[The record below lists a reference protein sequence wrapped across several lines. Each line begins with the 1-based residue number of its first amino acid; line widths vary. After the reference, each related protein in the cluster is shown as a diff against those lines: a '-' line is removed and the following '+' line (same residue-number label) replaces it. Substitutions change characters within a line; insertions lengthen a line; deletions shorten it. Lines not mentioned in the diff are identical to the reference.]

1 MSTDLIPLFAPE
13 GVVVIGASRQSGKL
27 GAAMARSLAPFSG
40 ARALVNSRRPEPG
53 EGVYASVAEAAAH
66 TAGRLDLAVLCVP
79 AAGCA
84 DALAEAAAA
93 GCRAALVCAGG
104 FGEAGPEGEAHAD
117 ALRLVAQETG
127 IRILGPNTSGFF
139 APHLG
144 LTASFVPAAGQ
155 LPAGDIAVVAASG
168 GVNHALSFDLVAA
181 GNGISLG
188 VGIGAGLG
196 VTAADVLAHLAGD
209 GRTTAVALH
218 VETVPDGPRLV
229 EAVRLAAAA
238 KPVVALI
245 VGRSDVG
252 DFARSHT
259 GALATSW
266 RTTRAALRQAGA
278 VVVDDEREMVD
289 ALTALSRI
297 QLRPHPDPG
306 LAIVTAQAGPGLLLA
321 DRVGADGIRMP
332 ELAETTRRAL
342 GVLLP
347 PLTYQRNP
355 VDTGRP
361 AETFARVLDT
371 TAADPAVHLLAVY
384 ALTEP
389 DSVDLATAAQDAGL
403 GTDSPAV
410 VVVGGLP
417 EDVADQRARLH
428 KAGIP
433 ALTGPASAAN
443 AVRAL
448 VAHARQRAVRIDG
461 STGPLDGGLPVHKA
475 GVPAPTGPASA
486 ANVVPAPTGPA
497 SAASALPAPVTHARQ
512 WAVPTE
518 GPSQAAAAPVPS
530 GPLDGGLPVHK
541 AGVPAPTGPA
551 SAASALPAPVTHA
564 RQWAMPTE
572 GPPQA
577 AAAPVPS
584 GPLDEDAA
592 KVFLSSL
599 GIRTPDRVACDS
611 RADAHRALGVLGGPV
626 AVKVLDAAILHKT
639 EIGGVH
645 LGVRTPG
652 ELDAALDAIGADR
665 RYLVEAM
672 APAGVDLVLGAR
684 RDPVF
689 GPVVLAGLGGTAAEA
704 LADVA
709 IRLAPLSVAEAA
721 GMPDDLA
728 ACALLDGWRGGPV
741 LDRAEF
747 GRVVSALAAAL
758 AASPDTAEI
767 EINPLR
773 LTGDGLIAL
782 DAVIV
787 PITEETDHA

>member
-1 MSTDLIPLFAPE
+1 MTTDLTPLLAPE
-13 GVVVIGASRQSGKL
+13 GVVVIGASRQAGKL
-27 GAAMARSLAPFSG
+27 GAAMARSLACFPG
-40 ARALVNSRRPEPG
+40 ARALVNARRPDPA

-66 TAGRLDLAVLCVP
+66 TDGRLDLAVLCVP
-79 AAGCA
+79 ASGCA
-84 DALAEAAAA
+84 QALAEAAAA

-104 FGEAGPEGEAHAD
+104 FGEAGPEGEEYAD
-117 ALRLVAQETG
+117 ELRRVARETG
-127 IRILGPNTSGFF
+127 VRLLGPNTSGFF

-168 GVNHALSFDLVAA
+168 GVNHALAFDLVTA

-188 VGIGAGLG
+188 VGIGAGLD
-196 VTAADVLAHLAGD
+196 VTAADVLDHLVRD
-209 GRTTAVALH
+209 DRTTAVALH
-218 VETVPDGPRLV
+218 LETVPDGPRLV
-229 EAVRLAAAA
+229 AAVRGLAVV
-238 KPVVALI
+238 KPVVALV
-245 VGRSDVG
+245 VGRSDIG

-278 VVVDDEREMVD
+278 VVVDDERELVD

-297 QLRPHPDPG
+297 RLRPLSDPG
-306 LAIVTAQAGPGLLLA
+306 LGIVTAQAGPGLLLA
-321 DRVGADGIRMP
+321 DRAGTDGIRVP
-332 ELAETTRRAL
+332 ELTTTTRHTL
-342 GVLLP
+342 SELLP

-371 TAADPAVHLLAVY
+371 TAADPAVDLLAVY

-389 DSVDLATAAQDAGL
+389 DSVDLASAAQAAGL
-403 GTDSPAV
+403 GADSPAV

-417 EDVADQRARLH
+417 EDAAEQRTRLH
-428 KAGIP
+428 KAGVP

-448 VAHARQRAVRIDG
+448 VTDARQRSLRVEADRVSPAPAPAPAFGAADTATTSAATAPSPVALARERGQEGDAVAFSSASALASTDAGPAPSADARQRASSDAERPRSEAI
-461 STGPLDGGLPVHKA
+461 A
-475 GVPAPTGPASA
+475 
-486 ANVVPAPTGPA
+486 VVP
-497 SAASALPAPVTHARQ
+497 L
-512 WAVPTE
+512 
-518 GPSQAAAAPVPS
+518 
-530 GPLDGGLPVHK
+530 
-541 AGVPAPTGPA
+541 
-551 SAASALPAPVTHA
+551 
-564 RQWAMPTE
+564 
-572 GPPQA
+572 
-577 AAAPVPS
+577 

-592 KVFLSSL
+592 KTFLAGL
-599 GIRTPDRVACDS
+599 GIRTPDRVACDN
-611 RADAHRALGVLGGPV
+611 RAEAHQALRRLGGPV

-645 LGVRTPG
+645 LGVRTAE
-652 ELDAALDAIGADR
+652 ELDAALDAIGPDR

-672 APAGVDLVLGAR
+672 APAGVDLVLGVR

-709 IRLAPLSVAEAA
+709 IRLAPLSVTEAA
-721 GMPDDLA
+721 TMPDELA
-728 ACALLDGWRGGPV
+728 ARVLLDGWRGGPV

-747 GRVVSALAAAL
+747 GRVVAALAAAL
-758 AASPDTAEI
+758 AASSETAEI

-773 LTGDGLIAL
+773 LTADGLIAL

-787 PITEETDHA
+787 PTEESDHAQA

>member
-1 MSTDLIPLFAPE
+1 VQSAAAGSSGSDAPGTAPAPSASDLTPLLAPK

-27 GAAMARSLAPFSG
+27 GAAMARSLASFPG
-40 ARALVNSRRPEPG
+40 TRALVNARRPEPA

-66 TAGRLDLAVLCVP
+66 ADGPLDLAVLCVP

-104 FGEAGPEGEAHAD
+104 FGEAGPEGAAYAEEL
-117 ALRLVAQETG
+117 LRVARETG
-127 IRILGPNTSGFF
+127 VRLLGPNTSGFF

-144 LTASFVPAAGQ
+144 LTASFVPAAGR

-168 GVNHALSFDLVAA
+168 GVNHALSFDLAAA

-188 VGIGAGLG
+188 VGIGAGLD
-196 VTAADVLAHLAGD
+196 VTAADVLEHLATD

-218 VETVPDGPRLV
+218 LETVPDGPRLV
-229 EAVRLAAAA
+229 AAVRRLAAA
-238 KPVVALI
+238 KPVVALV
-245 VGRSDVG
+245 VGRTDIG

-278 VVVDDEREMVD
+278 VVVDDERELVD
-289 ALTALSRI
+289 ALTVLSRI
-297 QLRPHPDPG
+297 RLRPHPDPG
-306 LAIVTAQAGPGLLLA
+306 LGIVTAQAGPGLLLA
-321 DRVGADGIRMP
+321 DRAGTDGIRTP
-332 ELAETTRRAL
+332 ELTEATQRTL
-342 GVLLP
+342 GELLP

-361 AETFARVLDT
+361 SETFARVLAA
-371 TAADPAVHLLAVY
+371 TAADPAIDLLSVY
-384 ALTEP
+384 ALAEP
-389 DSVDLATAAQDAGL
+389 DSVDLVTAAQDAGL
-403 GTDSPAV
+403 GPDSPAV

-417 EDVADQRARLH
+417 EDVTEQRARLH
-428 KAGIP
+428 KAGVP
-433 ALTGPASAAN
+433 ALSGPASAAN

-448 VAHARQRAVRIDG
+448 VTDARQRAVGER
-461 STGPLDGGLPVHKA
+461 
-475 GVPAPTGPASA
+475 
-486 ANVVPAPTGPA
+486 
-497 SAASALPAPVTHARQ
+497 
-512 WAVPTE
+512 
-518 GPSQAAAAPVPS
+518 AAAGSSPETALSVP
-530 GPLDGGLPVHK
+530 P
-541 AGVPAPTGPA
+541 
-551 SAASALPAPVTHA
+551 
-564 RQWAMPTE
+564 
-572 GPPQA
+572 
-577 AAAPVPS
+577 

-592 KVFLSSL
+592 KSFLTGL
-599 GIRTPDRVACDS
+599 GIRTPVRVACDG
-611 RADAHRALGVLGGPV
+611 RGDAHYALRLLGGPV
-626 AVKVLDAAILHKT
+626 AVKVLDATILHKT

-645 LGVRTPG
+645 LGVRTP
-652 ELDAALDAIGADR
+652 EQLDAALDAIGPGR
-665 RYLVEAM
+665 RCLVEAM
-672 APAGVDLVLGAR
+672 APDGVDLVLGVR

-709 IRLAPLSVAEAA
+709 IRLAPVSTAEAA
-721 GMPDDLA
+721 AMPDELA
-728 ACALLDGWRGGPV
+728 ARALLDGWRGGPA

-747 GRVVSALAAAL
+747 GRVVAALAAAL

-773 LTGDGLIAL
+773 LTADGLIAL

-787 PITEETDHA
+787 PTAPPAQDR

>member
-1 MSTDLIPLFAPE
+1 MNLTPMFAPE

-27 GAAMARSLAPFSG
+27 GAAMARSLAAFPG
-40 ARALVNSRRPEPG
+40 ARALVNSRRPDPEA
-53 EGVYASVAEAAAH
+53 GVYASVREAVAH
-66 TAGRLDLAVLCVP
+66 TGGRLDLAVLCVP
-79 AAGCA
+79 AAGSA

-104 FGEAGPEGEAHAD
+104 FGEAGPEGEEHAD
-117 ALRLVAQETG
+117 ALRRVAQQTG

-155 LPAGDIAVVAASG
+155 VPAGDIAVVAASG
-168 GVNHALSFDLVAA
+168 GVNHALSFDLVAV

-188 VGIGAGLG
+188 VGIGAGLD
-196 VTAADVLAHLAGD
+196 VTAADVLEHLVGD

-218 VETVPDGPRLV
+218 LETVPDGPRLV
-229 EAVRLAAAA
+229 NAVRLLAAV
-238 KPVVALI
+238 KPVVALV

-306 LAIVTAQAGPGLLLA
+306 LGIVTAQAGPGLLLA
-321 DRVGADGIRMP
+321 DRAGADGIRMP
-332 ELAETTRRAL
+332 ELSETTQGTL
-342 GVLLP
+342 SELLP

-361 AETFARVLDT
+361 AETFARVLAA
-371 TAADPAVHLLAVY
+371 TAADEAVDLLAVY

-389 DSVDLATAAQDAGL
+389 DSVDLASAAQAAGL
-403 GTDSPAV
+403 GADSPAV

-417 EDVADQRARLH
+417 EDVAEQRARLH

-433 ALTGPASAAN
+433 ALTGPASAAG

-448 VAHARQRAVRIDG
+448 VTHARQRAVRDDA
-461 STGPLDGGLPVHKA
+461 PLRA
-475 GVPAPTGPASA
+475 T
-486 ANVVPAPTGPA
+486 
-497 SAASALPAPVTHARQ
+497 
-512 WAVPTE
+512 AV
-518 GPSQAAAAPVPS
+518 S
-530 GPLDGGLPVHK
+530 
-541 AGVPAPTGPA
+541 
-551 SAASALPAPVTHA
+551 
-564 RQWAMPTE
+564 
-572 GPPQA
+572 
-577 AAAPVPS
+577 VPS

-592 KVFLSSL
+592 KTFLARL

-611 RADAHRALGVLGGPV
+611 RADAHYALGRLGGPV

-645 LGVRTPG
+645 LGVRTPD
-652 ELDAALDAIGADR
+652 ELDAALDAIGPDR

-672 APAGVDLVLGAR
+672 APAGVDLVLGVR

-689 GPVVLAGLGGTAAEA
+689 GPVVLVGLGGTAAEA

-721 GMPDDLA
+721 SMPDDLGA
-728 ACALLDGWRGGPV
+728 RALLDGWRGGPG

-747 GRVVSALAAAL
+747 GRVAAALAAAL

-773 LTGDGLIAL
+773 LTADGLIAL

-787 PITEETDHA
+787 PAAPPAQDR

>member
-1 MSTDLIPLFAPE
+1 MSTDLTPLFAPA

-27 GAAMARSLAPFSG
+27 GAAMARSLAAFPG
-40 ARALVNSRRPEPG
+40 ARALVNAHRPDPAA
-53 EGVYASVAEAAAH
+53 GVYASVAQAAAH
-66 TAGRLDLAVLCVP
+66 TDGRLDLAVLCVP
-79 AAGCA
+79 AAGSA

-117 ALRLVAQETG
+117 ALRRVARETG
-127 IRILGPNTSGFF
+127 IRLLGPNTSGFF

-168 GVNHALSFDLVAA
+168 GVNHALSFDLAAA
-181 GNGISLG
+181 GNGISIG
-188 VGIGAGLG
+188 AGIGAGLD
-196 VTAADVLAHLAGD
+196 VTAADVLEHLAED
-209 GRTTAVALH
+209 GRTSAVALH
-218 VETVPDGPRLV
+218 LETVPDGPRLV
-229 EAVRLAAAA
+229 AAVRRVAAV
-238 KPVVALI
+238 KPVVALV
-245 VGRSDVG
+245 VGRTDVG

-297 QLRPHPDPG
+297 QLRPHKEPG

-321 DRVGADGIRMP
+321 DRAGTDGIRMP
-332 ELAETTRRAL
+332 QLAEATQQTLA
-342 GVLLP
+342 GLLP

-361 AETFARVLDT
+361 AETFARVLEA
-371 TAADPAVHLLAVY
+371 TAADPDVDLLAVY

-389 DSVDLATAAQDAGL
+389 DSVDLASAAQAAGL
-403 GTDSPAV
+403 GADAPAV

-417 EDVADQRARLH
+417 EDVAEQRARLH

-448 VAHARQRAVRIDG
+448 VTHARQRACGTDV
-461 STGPLDGGLPVHKA
+461 S
-475 GVPAPTGPASA
+475 APT
-486 ANVVPAPTGPA
+486 
-497 SAASALPAPVTHARQ
+497 
-512 WAVPTE
+512 
-518 GPSQAAAAPVPS
+518 AAAPVP
-530 GPLDGGLPVHK
+530 P
-541 AGVPAPTGPA
+541 
-551 SAASALPAPVTHA
+551 
-564 RQWAMPTE
+564 
-572 GPPQA
+572 
-577 AAAPVPS
+577 
-584 GPLDEDAA
+584 GPLDENAA
-592 KVFLSSL
+592 KSFLAEL
-599 GIRTPDRVACDS
+599 GIRTPVRVACENG
-611 RADAHRALGVLGGPV
+611 ADAHYALRLLEGPV

-645 LGVRTPG
+645 LGVRTPE
-652 ELDAALDAIGADR
+652 ELDAALDAIGPVR

-672 APAGVDLVLGAR
+672 APPGVDLVLGVR

-709 IRLAPLSVAEAA
+709 IRLAPLTAAEAA
-721 GMPDDLA
+721 SMPDDLA
-728 ACALLDGWRGGPV
+728 ARALLDGWRGGPV
-741 LDRAEF
+741 LDRDEF
-747 GRVVSALAAAL
+747 GQVVSALAAAL

-773 LTGDGLIAL
+773 LTAVGLIAL

-787 PITEETDHA
+787 PTAAPAQDR

>member
-1 MSTDLIPLFAPE
+1 MSAHLTPLFAPE
-13 GVVVIGASRQSGKL
+13 GVAVIGASRQPGKL
-27 GAAMARSLAPFSG
+27 GAAMARSLAPFPG
-40 ARALVNSRRPEPG
+40 TRALVNARRPDPD
-53 EGVYASVAEAAAH
+53 EGVYASVAEAADQAG
-66 TAGRLDLAVLCVP
+66 GRLDLAVLCVP

-104 FGEAGPEGEAHAD
+104 FGEAGPEGEQYAK
-117 ALRLVAQETG
+117 ALRRVAEETG
-127 IRILGPNTSGFF
+127 IRLLGPNTSGFF

-168 GVNHALSFDLVAA
+168 GVNHALSFDLVTA

-188 VGIGAGLG
+188 VGIGAGLD
-196 VTAADVLAHLAGD
+196 VTAADVLEHLVGD
-209 GRTTAVALH
+209 RRTTAVALH

-229 EAVRLAAAA
+229 AAVRQVAAV
-238 KPVVALI
+238 KPVVALV

-278 VVVDDEREMVD
+278 VVVDDERELVD

-297 QLRPHPDPG
+297 QLPPHRDPG
-306 LAIVTAQAGPGLLLA
+306 LGIVTAQAGPGLLLA
-321 DRVGADGIRMP
+321 DRAGTDGIRTP
-332 ELAETTRRAL
+332 ELAEATRRTLAD
-342 GVLLP
+342 LLP

-361 AETFARVLDT
+361 GETFARVLDA
-371 TAADPAVHLLAVY
+371 TASDPQVDLLSVY

-389 DSVDLATAAQDAGL
+389 DSVDLASAAQDAGL
-403 GTDSPAV
+403 GAASPAV

-417 EDVADQRARLH
+417 EDVAEQRARLH

-448 VAHARQRAVRIDG
+448 VTHARQRALRDE
-461 STGPLDGGLPVHKA
+461 GPLTETTA
-475 GVPAPTGPASA
+475 TVPP
-486 ANVVPAPTGPA
+486 
-497 SAASALPAPVTHARQ
+497 
-512 WAVPTE
+512 
-518 GPSQAAAAPVPS
+518 
-530 GPLDGGLPVHK
+530 
-541 AGVPAPTGPA
+541 
-551 SAASALPAPVTHA
+551 
-564 RQWAMPTE
+564 
-572 GPPQA
+572 
-577 AAAPVPS
+577 
-584 GPLDEDAA
+584 GPLDEHAA
-592 KVFLSSL
+592 KTFLTDL
-599 GIRTPDRVACDS
+599 GVRTPDRVACDS
-611 RADAHRALGVLGGPV
+611 RADAHHALRLLGGPV

-639 EIGGVH
+639 EVGGVH
-645 LGVRTPG
+645 LGVRTPD
-652 ELDAALDAIGADR
+652 ELDAALDAIGPGR

-672 APAGVDLVLGAR
+672 APPGVDLVLGVR

-709 IRLAPLSVAEAA
+709 IRLAPLSAAEAA
-721 GMPDDLA
+721 SMPGDLA
-728 ACALLDGWRGGPV
+728 ARALLDGWRGGPV
-741 LDRAEF
+741 LDRAQF

-773 LTGDGLIAL
+773 LTADGLIAL

-787 PITEETDHA
+787 PTADRT

>member
-1 MSTDLIPLFAPE
+1 MTTNLTPMFAPE
-13 GVVVIGASRQSGKL
+13 GVAVIGASRQSGKL
-27 GAAMARSLAPFSG
+27 GAAMARSLAAFPG
-40 ARALVNSRRPEPG
+40 ARALVNARRPDPG

-66 TAGRLDLAVLCVP
+66 TDARLDLAVLCVP
-79 AAGCA
+79 ASGCA

-104 FGEAGPEGEAHAD
+104 FGEAGPEGEQYAD
-117 ALRLVAQETG
+117 ALRRVAAETG
-127 IRILGPNTSGFF
+127 IRLLGPNTSGFF

-155 LPAGDIAVVAASG
+155 LPAGEIAVVAASG
-168 GVNHALSFDLVAA
+168 GVNHALAFDLADA

-188 VGIGAGLG
+188 VGIGAGLD
-196 VTAADVLAHLAGD
+196 VSAADVLEHLAED

-229 EAVRLAAAA
+229 AAVRRVAAV
-238 KPVVALI
+238 KPVVALV

-278 VVVDDEREMVD
+278 VVVDDERELVD
-289 ALTALSRI
+289 ALTALSRV
-297 QLRPHPDPG
+297 QLRPNQDPG
-306 LAIVTAQAGPGLLLA
+306 LGIVTAQAGPGLLLA
-321 DRVGADGIRMP
+321 DRAGADGVRMP
-332 ELAETTRRAL
+332 TLAESTQETL
-342 GVLLP
+342 GGLLP

-361 AETFARVLDT
+361 GETFARVLGT
-371 TAADPAVHLLAVY
+371 TADDPAVDLLAVY

-389 DSVDLATAAQDAGL
+389 DSVDLASAAQDAGL
-403 GTDSPAV
+403 GADFPAV
-410 VVVGGLP
+410 VVVGGLH
-417 EDVADQRARLH
+417 EDVAEQRARLH

-433 ALTGPASAAN
+433 ALTGPSSAAN

-448 VAHARQRAVRIDG
+448 V
-461 STGPLDGGLPVHKA
+461 
-475 GVPAPTGPASA
+475 
-486 ANVVPAPTGPA
+486 
-497 SAASALPAPVTHARQ
+497 THARQ
-512 WAVPTE
+512 GARSAPERELRAGHRVPE
-518 GPSQAAAAPVPS
+518 
-530 GPLDGGLPVHK
+530 
-541 AGVPAPTGPA
+541 
-551 SAASALPAPVTHA
+551 
-564 RQWAMPTE
+564 
-572 GPPQA
+572 
-577 AAAPVPS
+577 

-592 KVFLSSL
+592 KTFLADL
-599 GIRTPDRVACDS
+599 GIRTPDRVACRD
-611 RADAHRALGVLGGPV
+611 RAEAHYALRMLGGPV
-626 AVKVLDAAILHKT
+626 AVKVLDAEILHKT

-645 LGVRTPG
+645 LGVRTPA
-652 ELDAALDAIGADR
+652 ELDVALDAIGSDR
-665 RYLVEAM
+665 RYLVESM
-672 APAGVDLVLGAR
+672 APSGVDLVLGVR

-709 IRLAPLSVAEAA
+709 IRLAPLSEAEAA
-721 GMPDDLA
+721 AMPDELA
-728 ACALLDGWRGGPV
+728 ARALLDGWRGGPV

-747 GRVVSALAAAL
+747 GRVAATLAAAL

-773 LTGDGLIAL
+773 LTADGLIGL

-787 PITEETDHA
+787 DRPHR

>member
-1 MSTDLIPLFAPE
+1 MTIDLTPMFAPE
-13 GVVVIGASRQSGKL
+13 GVVVIGASRQGGKL
-27 GAAMARSLAPFSG
+27 GAAMARSLAAFPG
-40 ARALVNSRRPEPG
+40 ARALVNARRPDPG
-53 EGVYASVAEAAAH
+53 EGVYASVAEAVAH

-79 AAGCA
+79 AAGSA
-84 DALAEAAAA
+84 GALAEAAAA

-104 FGEAGPEGEAHAD
+104 FGEAGPEGEEHAD
-117 ALRLVAQETG
+117 AVRRVAQETG

-155 LPAGDIAVVAASG
+155 IPAGDIAVVAASG

-188 VGIGAGLG
+188 VGIGAGLD
-196 VTAADVLAHLAGD
+196 VTAADVLEHLVGDVVGD

-218 VETVPDGPRLV
+218 LETVPDGPRLV
-229 EAVRLAAAA
+229 NAVRLLSAV
-238 KPVVALI
+238 KPVVALV

-289 ALTALSRI
+289 ALTVLSRV

-306 LAIVTAQAGPGLLLA
+306 LGIVTAQAGPGLLLA
-321 DRVGADGIRMP
+321 DRAGADGIRMP
-332 ELAETTRRAL
+332 ELTKVTQGTLSE
-342 GVLLP
+342 LLP

-361 AETFARVLDT
+361 AETFARVLAA
-371 TAADPAVHLLAVY
+371 TAADEAVDLLAVY

-389 DSVDLATAAQDAGL
+389 DSVDLASAAQDAGL
-403 GTDSPAV
+403 GADSPAV

-417 EDVADQRARLH
+417 EDVAEQRARLH

-433 ALTGPASAAN
+433 ALTGPASAAG

-448 VAHARQRAVRIDG
+448 VTHARQRAVRADA
-461 STGPLDGGLPVHKA
+461 PVRA
-475 GVPAPTGPASA
+475 T
-486 ANVVPAPTGPA
+486 
-497 SAASALPAPVTHARQ
+497 AAS
-512 WAVPTE
+512 
-518 GPSQAAAAPVPS
+518 
-530 GPLDGGLPVHK
+530 
-541 AGVPAPTGPA
+541 
-551 SAASALPAPVTHA
+551 
-564 RQWAMPTE
+564 
-572 GPPQA
+572 
-577 AAAPVPS
+577 VPS

-592 KVFLSSL
+592 KTFLGGL

-611 RADAHRALGVLGGPV
+611 RADAHDALRLLGGPV

-645 LGVRTPG
+645 LGVRTPD
-652 ELDAALDAIGADR
+652 ELDAALDAIGPGR

-689 GPVVLAGLGGTAAEA
+689 GPVVLVGLGGTAAEA

-709 IRLAPLSVAEAA
+709 IRLAPLSLAEAA
-721 GMPDDLA
+721 SMPDDLA
-728 ACALLDGWRGGPV
+728 ARALLDGWRGGPV

-747 GRVVSALAAAL
+747 GRVAAALAAAL
-758 AASPDTAEI
+758 AASPDTAEM

-773 LTGDGLIAL
+773 LTADGLIAL

-787 PITEETDHA
+787 PTAPPAQHR

>member
-1 MSTDLIPLFAPE
+1 MSTNLTPMFEPE

-27 GAAMARSLAPFSG
+27 GAAMARSLASFPG
-40 ARALVNSRRPEPG
+40 ARALVNARRPEPDAG
-53 EGVYASVAEAAAH
+53 MYASVAEAAAH
-66 TAGRLDLAVLCVP
+66 TDGRLDLAVLCVP

-84 DALAEAAAA
+84 QALAEAAAA

-104 FGEAGPEGEAHAD
+104 FGEAGPEGEQYAK
-117 ALRLVAQETG
+117 ALRRVAQHTG
-127 IRILGPNTSGFF
+127 IRLLGPNTSGFF
-139 APHLG
+139 APHLS

-188 VGIGAGLG
+188 VGIGAGLD
-196 VTAADVLAHLAGD
+196 VTAADVLEHLAAS

-218 VETVPDGPRLV
+218 LETVPDGPRLV
-229 EAVRLAAAA
+229 EAVRLVAAV
-238 KPVVALI
+238 KPVVALV

-289 ALTALSRI
+289 ALTALSRVR
-297 QLRPHPDPG
+297 LPPHPDPG

-321 DRVGADGIRMP
+321 DRAGADGVRMP
-332 ELAETTRRAL
+332 ELAANTRRTL
-342 GVLLP
+342 GELLP

-361 AETFARVLDT
+361 AETFARVLDA
-371 TAADPAVHLLAVY
+371 TAADPAVDLLAVY

-389 DSVDLATAAQDAGL
+389 DSVDLASAAQDAGL
-403 GTDSPAV
+403 GARSPAV
-410 VVVGGLP
+410 VAVGGLP
-417 EDVADQRARLH
+417 EDVAEQRARLH

-448 VAHARQRAVRIDG
+448 VTHARQRAVRADAP
-461 STGPLDGGLPVHKA
+461 SQETA
-475 GVPAPTGPASA
+475 ASVPA
-486 ANVVPAPTGPA
+486 
-497 SAASALPAPVTHARQ
+497 
-512 WAVPTE
+512 
-518 GPSQAAAAPVPS
+518 
-530 GPLDGGLPVHK
+530 
-541 AGVPAPTGPA
+541 
-551 SAASALPAPVTHA
+551 
-564 RQWAMPTE
+564 
-572 GPPQA
+572 
-577 AAAPVPS
+577 

-592 KVFLSSL
+592 KTFLAGL
-599 GIRTPDRVACDS
+599 GIRTPDRVACDT
-611 RADAHRALGVLGGPV
+611 RADAHYALRLLGGPV
-626 AVKVLDAAILHKT
+626 AVKVLDATILHKT
-639 EIGGVH
+639 ELGGVH
-645 LGVRTPG
+645 LGVRTAD
-652 ELDAALDAIGADR
+652 ELDAAVDAIGPDH

-672 APAGVDLVLGAR
+672 APAGVDLVLGVR

-689 GPVVLAGLGGTAAEA
+689 GPVVLTGLGGTAAEA

-709 IRLAPLSVAEAA
+709 IRLAPLSAAEAA

-728 ACALLDGWRGGPV
+728 ARALLDGWRGGPV

-773 LTGDGLIAL
+773 LTADGLIAL

-787 PITEETDHA
+787 HTADRT

>member
-1 MSTDLIPLFAPE
+1 MSTSLTPLFAPE

-27 GAAMARSLAPFSG
+27 GAAMARSLAAFPG
-40 ARALVNSRRPEPG
+40 ARALVNARRPDPD

-66 TAGRLDLAVLCVP
+66 TDGRLDLAVLCVP
-79 AAGCA
+79 ASGCA
-84 DALAEAAAA
+84 DAVAEAAAA

-104 FGEAGPEGEAHAD
+104 FGEAGPEGEQYAD
-117 ALRLVAQETG
+117 ALRRVARETG
-127 IRILGPNTSGFF
+127 VRLLGPNTSGFF
-139 APHLG
+139 APHRG

-168 GVNHALSFDLVAA
+168 GVNHALSFDLAAA

-188 VGIGAGLG
+188 VGIGAGLD
-196 VTAADVLAHLAGD
+196 VTAADVLEHLVED

-218 VETVPDGPRLV
+218 LETVPDGPRLV
-229 EAVRLAAAA
+229 AAVRGVAAV
-238 KPVVALI
+238 KPVVALV

-278 VVVDDEREMVD
+278 VVVDDERELVD

-297 QLRPHPDPG
+297 RLRPQPDPG
-306 LAIVTAQAGPGLLLA
+306 LGIVTAQAGPGLLLA
-321 DRVGADGIRMP
+321 DRAGTDGIRMP
-332 ELAETTRRAL
+332 ELAADTRRTL
-342 GVLLP
+342 GELLP

-361 AETFARVLDT
+361 AETFGRVLAT
-371 TAADPAVHLLAVY
+371 TAADPAVDLLAVY

-389 DSVDLATAAQDAGL
+389 DSVDLASAAQDAGL
-403 GTDSPAV
+403 GADSPAV

-417 EDVADQRARLH
+417 EDVAEQRARLH
-428 KAGIP
+428 KTGVP

-448 VAHARQRAVRIDG
+448 VTDARQRALRETADG
-461 STGPLDGGLPVHKA
+461 ASREAGSVAGG
-475 GVPAPTGPASA
+475 
-486 ANVVPAPTGPA
+486 
-497 SAASALPAPVTHARQ
+497 ASALVAEGASPGSVSVAEGLSPGSAFAAEGLPDGSAFASDGVSPESVATAGGPAPV
-512 WAVPTE
+512 P
-518 GPSQAAAAPVPS
+518 AAAS
-530 GPLDGGLPVHK
+530 
-541 AGVPAPTGPA
+541 
-551 SAASALPAPVTHA
+551 
-564 RQWAMPTE
+564 
-572 GPPQA
+572 
-577 AAAPVPS
+577 VPS

-592 KVFLSSL
+592 KSFLAEL
-599 GIRTPDRVACDS
+599 GIRTPARAACGS
-611 RADAHRALGVLGGPV
+611 RADAHDALRLLGGPV

-639 EIGGVH
+639 EVGGVH
-645 LGVRTPG
+645 LGVRTAA
-652 ELDAALDAIGADR
+652 ELDTALDAIGAGR

-672 APAGVDLVLGAR
+672 APAGVDLVLGVR

-709 IRLAPLSVAEAA
+709 IRLAPLSEAEAA
-721 GMPDDLA
+721 AMPDDLA
-728 ACALLDGWRGGPV
+728 ARALLDGWRGGPV
-741 LDRAEF
+741 LDRTEF

-758 AASPDTAEI
+758 AASPETAEI

-773 LTGDGLIAL
+773 LTADGLIAL

-787 PITEETDHA
+787 RAADDTSEERDHA

>member
-1 MSTDLIPLFAPE
+1 MTTDLTPLLAPE
-13 GVVVIGASRQSGKL
+13 GVVVIGASRQAGKL
-27 GAAMARSLAPFSG
+27 GAAMARSLAPFPG
-40 ARALVNSRRPEPG
+40 ARALVNARRPDPA

-66 TAGRLDLAVLCVP
+66 TEGRLHLAVLCVP
-79 AAGCA
+79 ASGCA
-84 DALAEAAAA
+84 QALAEAAAA

-104 FGEAGPEGEAHAD
+104 FGEAGPEGEEYAEE
-117 ALRLVAQETG
+117 LRRVVRETG
-127 IRILGPNTSGFF
+127 VRLLGPNTSGFF

-144 LTASFVPAAGQ
+144 LTASFVAAAGQ

-188 VGIGAGLG
+188 VGIGAGLD
-196 VTAADVLAHLAGD
+196 VTAADVLEHLVED
-209 GRTTAVALH
+209 SRTTAVALH
-218 VETVPDGPRLV
+218 LETVPDGPRLV
-229 EAVRLAAAA
+229 AAVRRLAVA
-238 KPVVALI
+238 KPVVALV
-245 VGRSDVG
+245 VGRSDIG

-278 VVVDDEREMVD
+278 VVVDDERELVD

-297 QLRPHPDPG
+297 RLRPLSDAG
-306 LAIVTAQAGPGLLLA
+306 LGIVTAQAGPGLLLA
-321 DRVGADGIRMP
+321 DRAGTDGIRIP
-332 ELAETTRRAL
+332 ELTMTTRHAL
-342 GVLLP
+342 SELLP

-371 TAADPAVHLLAVY
+371 TAADPAVDLLAVY

-389 DSVDLATAAQDAGL
+389 DSIDLASVAQDAGL
-403 GTDSPAV
+403 GADSSAV
-410 VVVGGLP
+410 VVIGGLP
-417 EDVADQRARLH
+417 EDVAEQRTRLH
-428 KAGIP
+428 KAGVP

-448 VAHARQRAVRIDG
+448 VADARQRALRVEAGGVSPASAFDAADTATTFAATAPSPVAPARERGQEGDAVAFSSASVLAATDAGPAPSAHARQRASSDAE
-461 STGPLDGGLPVHKA
+461 GLPSEA
-475 GVPAPTGPASA
+475 IA
-486 ANVVPAPTGPA
+486 
-497 SAASALPAPVTHARQ
+497 
-512 WAVPTE
+512 AVP
-518 GPSQAAAAPVPS
+518 
-530 GPLDGGLPVHK
+530 L
-541 AGVPAPTGPA
+541 
-551 SAASALPAPVTHA
+551 
-564 RQWAMPTE
+564 
-572 GPPQA
+572 
-577 AAAPVPS
+577 

-592 KVFLSSL
+592 KTFLAGL
-599 GIRTPDRVACDS
+599 GIRTPDRVACDN
-611 RADAHRALGVLGGPV
+611 RAEAHHALRRLGGPV

-645 LGVRTPG
+645 LRVRTAE
-652 ELDAALDAIGADR
+652 ELDAALDAIGTDR

-672 APAGVDLVLGAR
+672 APAGVDLVLGVR

-709 IRLAPLSVAEAA
+709 IRLAPLSVTEAA
-721 GMPDDLA
+721 TMPDELA
-728 ACALLDGWRGGPV
+728 ARALLDGWRGGPV

-747 GRVVSALAAAL
+747 GRVVAALAAAL
-758 AASPDTAEI
+758 AVSPETAEI

-773 LTGDGLIAL
+773 LTADGLIAL

-787 PITEETDHA
+787 PTEENDHA

>member
-1 MSTDLIPLFAPE
+1 MSTDLTPLFAPE

-27 GAAMARSLAPFSG
+27 GAAMARSLAPFPG
-40 ARALVNSRRPEPG
+40 ARALVNARRPEPG

-66 TAGRLDLAVLCVP
+66 TAGRLDLAILCVP

-104 FGEAGPEGEAHAD
+104 FGEAGPAGEAHAD
-117 ALRLVAQETG
+117 ALRLVVQETG
-127 IRILGPNTSGFF
+127 IRLLGPNTSGFF

-181 GNGISLG
+181 GNGVSLG

-209 GRTTAVALH
+209 SRTTAVALH
-218 VETVPDGPRLV
+218 LETVPDGRGLV
-229 EAVRLAAAA
+229 EAVRLAAGV
-238 KPVVALI
+238 KPVVALV

-297 QLRPHPDPG
+297 RLRPHPDPG

-321 DRVGADGIRMP
+321 DRAGADGVRMP
-332 ELAETTRRAL
+332 ELTETTQRAL
-342 GVLLP
+342 GELLP

-361 AETFARVLDT
+361 AETFARVLET
-371 TAADPAVHLLAVY
+371 TATDPAVDLLAVY

-389 DSVDLATAAQDAGL
+389 DSVDLASAAQDAGL
-403 GTDSPAV
+403 GTHSPAV

-417 EDVADQRARLH
+417 EDIAEQRARLH

-448 VAHARQRAVRIDG
+448 VTHARQRAVPTDKATDG
-461 STGPLDGGLPVHKA
+461 SRQE
-475 GVPAPTGPASA
+475 PAAT
-486 ANVVPAPTGPA
+486 
-497 SAASALPAPVTHARQ
+497 
-512 WAVPTE
+512 
-518 GPSQAAAAPVPS
+518 
-530 GPLDGGLPVHK
+530 
-541 AGVPAPTGPA
+541 
-551 SAASALPAPVTHA
+551 
-564 RQWAMPTE
+564 
-572 GPPQA
+572 
-577 AAAPVPS
+577 VPS

-592 KVFLSSL
+592 KTFLASL
-599 GIRTPDRVACDS
+599 GIRTPKRLACDT
-611 RADAHRALGVLGGPV
+611 RADAHHALRLLGGPV

-645 LGVRTPG
+645 LGVRTPD
-652 ELDAALDAIGADR
+652 ELDTALDAIGPDR

-721 GMPDDLA
+721 QMPDDLA
-728 ACALLDGWRGGPV
+728 ARALLDGWRGGPV

-747 GRVVSALAAAL
+747 GRVVSALGACL
-758 AASPDTAEI
+758 AASSDTAEI

-773 LTGDGLIAL
+773 LTADGLIAL

-787 PITEETDHA
+787 PTASPAQAAQDR

>member
-1 MSTDLIPLFAPE
+1 MTTDLTPLLAPE
-13 GVVVIGASRQSGKL
+13 GVVVIGASRQAGKL
-27 GAAMARSLAPFSG
+27 GAAMARSLAPFPG
-40 ARALVNSRRPEPG
+40 ARALVNARRPDPA

-66 TAGRLDLAVLCVP
+66 TDGRLDLAVLCVP
-79 AAGCA
+79 ASGCA
-84 DALAEAAAA
+84 QALAEAAAA

-104 FGEAGPEGEAHAD
+104 FGEAGPEGEEYAD
-117 ALRLVAQETG
+117 ELRRVARETG
-127 IRILGPNTSGFF
+127 VRLLGPNTSGFF

-188 VGIGAGLG
+188 VGIGAGLD
-196 VTAADVLAHLAGD
+196 VTAADVLEHLVED
-209 GRTTAVALH
+209 SRTTAVALH
-218 VETVPDGPRLV
+218 LETVPDGPRLV
-229 EAVRLAAAA
+229 AAVRGLAVV
-238 KPVVALI
+238 KPVVALV
-245 VGRSDVG
+245 VGRSDIG

-278 VVVDDEREMVD
+278 VVVDDERELVD

-297 QLRPHPDPG
+297 RLRPLSDPG
-306 LAIVTAQAGPGLLLA
+306 LGIVTAQAGPGLLLA
-321 DRVGADGIRMP
+321 DRAGTDGIRVP
-332 ELAETTRRAL
+332 ELTSTTRHAL
-342 GVLLP
+342 SELLP

-371 TAADPAVHLLAVY
+371 TAADPAVDLLAVY

-389 DSVDLATAAQDAGL
+389 DSVDLASAAQDAGL
-403 GTDSPAV
+403 GADSPAV

-417 EDVADQRARLH
+417 EDVAEQRARLH
-428 KAGIP
+428 KAGVP

-448 VAHARQRAVRIDG
+448 VTDARQRASSD
-461 STGPLDGGLPVHKA
+461 TEGLPSEALVA
-475 GVPAPTGPASA
+475 VPA
-486 ANVVPAPTGPA
+486 
-497 SAASALPAPVTHARQ
+497 
-512 WAVPTE
+512 
-518 GPSQAAAAPVPS
+518 
-530 GPLDGGLPVHK
+530 
-541 AGVPAPTGPA
+541 
-551 SAASALPAPVTHA
+551 
-564 RQWAMPTE
+564 
-572 GPPQA
+572 
-577 AAAPVPS
+577 

-592 KVFLSSL
+592 KTFLAEL
-599 GIRTPDRVACDS
+599 GIRTPDRVACDN
-611 RADAHRALGVLGGPV
+611 RAEAHHALRRLGGPV

-645 LGVRTPG
+645 LGVRTAE
-652 ELDAALDAIGADR
+652 ELDAALDAIGPDR

-672 APAGVDLVLGAR
+672 APAGVDLVLGVR

-709 IRLAPLSVAEAA
+709 IRLAPLSVTEAA
-721 GMPDDLA
+721 TMPDELA
-728 ACALLDGWRGGPV
+728 ARALLDGWRGGPV

-747 GRVVSALAAAL
+747 GRTVAALAAAL
-758 AASPDTAEI
+758 AASPETAEI

-773 LTGDGLIAL
+773 LTADGLIAL

-787 PITEETDHA
+787 PTEETDHAQA

>member
-1 MSTDLIPLFAPE
+1 MLC
-13 GVVVIGASRQSGKL
+13 RK
-27 GAAMARSLAPFSG
+27 
-40 ARALVNSRRPEPG
+40 ARAEALYR
-53 EGVYASVAEAAAH
+53 VA
-66 TAGRLDLAVLCVP
+66 R
-79 AAGCA
+79 
-84 DALAEAAAA
+84 
-93 GCRAALVCAGG
+93 
-104 FGEAGPEGEAHAD
+104 
-117 ALRLVAQETG
+117 ETG
-127 IRILGPNTSGFF
+127 VRLLGPNTSGFF

-168 GVNHALSFDLVAA
+168 GVNHALAFDLVAA

-188 VGIGAGLG
+188 VGIGAGLD
-196 VTAADVLAHLAGD
+196 VTAADVLEHLAGD

-218 VETVPDGPRLV
+218 LETVPDGPRLV
-229 EAVRLAAAA
+229 EAVRLVSAV
-238 KPVVALI
+238 KPVVALV
-245 VGRSDVG
+245 VGRTDVG

-297 QLRPHPDPG
+297 QLCPDPDPG
-306 LAIVTAQAGPGLLLA
+306 LALVTAQAGPGLLIA
-321 DRVGADGIRMP
+321 DRAGADGIRMP
-332 ELAETTRRAL
+332 ELADATQGAL
-342 GVLLP
+342 RELLP

-361 AETFARVLDT
+361 TETFARVLAA
-371 TAADPAVHLLAVY
+371 TATDPEVDLLAVY

-389 DSVDLATAAQDAGL
+389 DSVDLASAAQDAGL
-403 GTDSPAV
+403 GADSPAV
-410 VVVGGLP
+410 VIVGGLP
-417 EDVADQRARLH
+417 EDVAEQRARLH

-433 ALTGPASAAN
+433 ALTGPASATN

-448 VAHARQRAVRIDG
+448 VTHARQRA
-461 STGPLDGGLPVHKA
+461 
-475 GVPAPTGPASA
+475 
-486 ANVVPAPTGPA
+486 
-497 SAASALPAPVTHARQ
+497 LPAQTAGQEP
-512 WAVPTE
+512 AV
-518 GPSQAAAAPVPS
+518 
-530 GPLDGGLPVHK
+530 
-541 AGVPAPTGPA
+541 
-551 SAASALPAPVTHA
+551 
-564 RQWAMPTE
+564 
-572 GPPQA
+572 
-577 AAAPVPS
+577 PVPS

-592 KVFLSSL
+592 KTFLTHL
-599 GIRTPDRVACDS
+599 GIRTPERVACAD
-611 RADAHRALGVLGGPV
+611 RADAHHALHLLGGPV

-645 LGVRTPG
+645 LGIRTPG
-652 ELDAALDAIGADR
+652 ELDAALDAIGPDR

-672 APAGVDLVLGAR
+672 APPGVDLVLGVR

-709 IRLAPLSVAEAA
+709 IRLAPLSAAEAA

-728 ACALLDGWRGGPV
+728 ARALLDGWRGGPQ

-747 GRVVSALAAAL
+747 GRAVSALAAAL
-758 AASPDTAEI
+758 AASPHTAEI

-773 LTGDGLIAL
+773 LTADGLIAL

-787 PITEETDHA
+787 PTAAPAQDR

>member
-1 MSTDLIPLFAPE
+1 
-13 GVVVIGASRQSGKL
+13 
-27 GAAMARSLAPFSG
+27 
-40 ARALVNSRRPEPG
+40 RALVNARRPVPA

-66 TAGRLDLAVLCVP
+66 TDGRLDLAVLCVP
-79 AAGCA
+79 ASGCA
-84 DALAEAAAA
+84 QALAEAAAA

-104 FGEAGPEGEAHAD
+104 FGEAGPEGEEYAD
-117 ALRLVAQETG
+117 ELRRVARETG
-127 IRILGPNTSGFF
+127 VRLLGPNTSGFF

-188 VGIGAGLG
+188 VGIGAGLD
-196 VTAADVLAHLAGD
+196 VTAADALEHLVRD
-209 GRTTAVALH
+209 DRTTAVALH
-218 VETVPDGPRLV
+218 LETVPDGPRLV
-229 EAVRLAAAA
+229 SAVRGLAVV
-238 KPVVALI
+238 KPVVALV
-245 VGRSDVG
+245 VGRSDIG

-278 VVVDDEREMVD
+278 VVVDDERELVD

-297 QLRPHPDPG
+297 RLRPLSDPG
-306 LAIVTAQAGPGLLLA
+306 LGIVTAQAGPGLLLA
-321 DRVGADGIRMP
+321 DRAGTDGIRVP
-332 ELAETTRRAL
+332 ELTTSTQRAL
-342 GVLLP
+342 SELLP

-371 TAADPAVHLLAVY
+371 TAADPAVDLLAVY

-389 DSVDLATAAQDAGL
+389 DSVDLAFAVQDAGL
-403 GTDSPAV
+403 GTGSPAV

-417 EDVADQRARLH
+417 EDVTEQRARLH
-428 KAGIP
+428 KAGVP
-433 ALTGPASAAN
+433 ALTGPAAAAN

-448 VAHARQRAVRIDG
+448 VTDARQRASSDTEELLSEAI
-461 STGPLDGGLPVHKA
+461 A
-475 GVPAPTGPASA
+475 AVPAG
-486 ANVVPAPTGPA
+486 
-497 SAASALPAPVTHARQ
+497 R
-512 WAVPTE
+512 
-518 GPSQAAAAPVPS
+518 
-530 GPLDGGLPVHK
+530 
-541 AGVPAPTGPA
+541 
-551 SAASALPAPVTHA
+551 
-564 RQWAMPTE
+564 
-572 GPPQA
+572 
-577 AAAPVPS
+577 
-584 GPLDEDAA
+584 LDEDAA
-592 KVFLSSL
+592 KTFLAGL
-599 GIRTPDRVACDS
+599 GIRTPDRVACDDRD
-611 RADAHRALGVLGGPV
+611 RAHQALRRLGGPV

-645 LGVRTPG
+645 LGVRTPE
-652 ELDAALDAIGADR
+652 ELDAALDAIGPDR

-672 APAGVDLVLGAR
+672 APAGVDLVLGVR

-709 IRLAPLSVAEAA
+709 IRLAPLSATEAA
-721 GMPDDLA
+721 TMPDELA
-728 ACALLDGWRGGPV
+728 ARALLDGWRGGPV

-747 GRVVSALAAAL
+747 GRVVAALAAAL
-758 AASPDTAEI
+758 AASPETAEI

-773 LTGDGLIAL
+773 LTADGLIAL

-787 PITEETDHA
+787 PTEESDHAQA

>member
-1 MSTDLIPLFAPE
+1 MTRDLTTDPTPNPTTDPTPDLTPLLAPE
-13 GVVVIGASRQSGKL
+13 GVVVIGASRQAGKL
-27 GAAMARSLAPFSG
+27 GAAMARSLAAFPG
-40 ARALVNSRRPEPG
+40 ARALVNARRPDPEQ
-53 EGVYASVAEAAAH
+53 GVYATVADAAAH
-66 TAGRLDLAVLCVP
+66 TDGRLDLAVLCVP
-79 AAGCA
+79 APGCA

-104 FGEAGPEGEAHAD
+104 FGEAGPEGEEHAD
-117 ALRLVAQETG
+117 ALCRVARETG
-127 IRILGPNTSGFF
+127 VRLLGPNTSGFF

-181 GNGISLG
+181 GNGISIG
-188 VGIGAGLG
+188 VGIGAGLD
-196 VTAADVLAHLAGD
+196 VSAADVLEHLAHD

-218 VETVPDGPRLV
+218 LETVPDGRRLV
-229 EAVRLAAAA
+229 AAVRRVAEA
-238 KPVVALI
+238 KPVVALV

-266 RTTRAALRQAGA
+266 RTTRAALSQAGA
-278 VVVDDEREMVD
+278 VVVDDERELVD
-289 ALTALSRI
+289 ALTALSRVR
-297 QLRPHPDPG
+297 LRPQPDPG
-306 LAIVTAQAGPGLLLA
+306 LGIVTAQAGPGLLLA
-321 DRVGADGIRMP
+321 DRAGTDGIRMP
-332 ELAETTRRAL
+332 ELTGATRGTLA
-342 GVLLP
+342 GLLP
-347 PLTYQRNP
+347 PLTYQSNP

-361 AETFARVLDT
+361 AETFARVLGT
-371 TAADPAVHLLAVY
+371 TAADPQVDLLAVY

-389 DSVDLATAAQDAGL
+389 DSVDLASAAQDAGL
-403 GTDSPAV
+403 GADSPAV

-417 EDVADQRARLH
+417 EDVTDQRARLH

-448 VAHARQRAVRIDG
+448 VTDARQRALGEAEDG
-461 STGPLDGGLPVHKA
+461 PFPGW
-475 GVPAPTGPASA
+475 ASA
-486 ANVVPAPTGPA
+486 TGGAVSASDGHPPESSAP
-497 SAASALPAPVTHARQ
+497 
-512 WAVPTE
+512 AVP
-518 GPSQAAAAPVPS
+518 VP
-530 GPLDGGLPVHK
+530 P
-541 AGVPAPTGPA
+541 
-551 SAASALPAPVTHA
+551 
-564 RQWAMPTE
+564 
-572 GPPQA
+572 
-577 AAAPVPS
+577 

-592 KVFLSSL
+592 KAYLTEL
-599 GIRTPDRVACDS
+599 GIRTPPRVACDS
-611 RADAHRALGVLGGPV
+611 RADAHAALRQLGGPV

-645 LGVRTPG
+645 LGVRTPE
-652 ELDAALDAIGADR
+652 ELDAALDAVGTGR

-672 APAGVDLVLGAR
+672 APAGVDLVLGVR

-728 ACALLDGWRGGPV
+728 ARALLDGWRGGPV

-747 GRVVSALAAAL
+747 GRVVAALAAAL
-758 AASPDTAEI
+758 AANPHTAEI

-773 LTGDGLIAL
+773 LTADGLTAL

-787 PITEETDHA
+787 PMTEENDHA

>member
-1 MSTDLIPLFAPE
+1 MTDLTPLLAPE

-27 GAAMARSLAPFSG
+27 GAAMARSLASFPG
-40 ARALVNSRRPEPG
+40 ARALVNARRPDPG

-66 TAGRLDLAVLCVP
+66 TDGRLDLAVLCVP
-79 AAGCA
+79 ASGCA
-84 DALAEAAAA
+84 EALAEAAAV

-104 FGEAGPEGEAHAD
+104 FGEAGPEGEEHAD
-117 ALRLVAQETG
+117 ALRRVARETG
-127 IRILGPNTSGFF
+127 VRLLGPNTSGFF

-168 GVNHALSFDLVAA
+168 GVNHALSFDLAAA
-181 GNGISLG
+181 GNGIGLG
-188 VGIGAGLG
+188 VGIGAGLD
-196 VTAADVLAHLAGD
+196 VTAADVLEHLAHD

-218 VETVPDGPRLV
+218 LETVPDGPRLV
-229 EAVRLAAAA
+229 AAVRRVVAA
-238 KPVVALI
+238 KPVVALV
-245 VGRSDVG
+245 VGRSDIG

-278 VVVDDEREMVD
+278 VVVDDERELVD
-289 ALTALSRI
+289 AVTALSRI
-297 QLRPHPDPG
+297 RLRPLRDPG
-306 LAIVTAQAGPGLLLA
+306 LGIVTAQAGPGLLLA
-321 DRVGADGIRMP
+321 DRAGVDGIRVP
-332 ELAETTRRAL
+332 ELTEATRRAL
-342 GVLLP
+342 SELLP

-371 TAADPAVHLLAVY
+371 TAADPAVDLLAVY

-389 DSVDLATAAQDAGL
+389 DSVDLASAAQDAGL

-417 EDVADQRARLH
+417 EDVAEQRARLH
-428 KAGIP
+428 KAGVP
-433 ALTGPASAAN
+433 ALTGPTSAAN

-448 VAHARQRAVRIDG
+448 VTDARGRALRDEADEISSASAFPADTGPRLVAGARERVPGGEFDASSPASALAAADAAQSPSADARQRSSAE
-461 STGPLDGGLPVHKA
+461 TA
-475 GVPAPTGPASA
+475 GRPSA
-486 ANVVPAPTGPA
+486 EP
-497 SAASALPAPVTHARQ
+497 
-512 WAVPTE
+512 
-518 GPSQAAAAPVPS
+518 AAATVP
-530 GPLDGGLPVHK
+530 P
-541 AGVPAPTGPA
+541 
-551 SAASALPAPVTHA
+551 
-564 RQWAMPTE
+564 
-572 GPPQA
+572 
-577 AAAPVPS
+577 
-584 GPLDEDAA
+584 GPLDENAA
-592 KVFLSSL
+592 KTFLAEL

-611 RADAHRALGVLGGPV
+611 RADAHRALRALGGPL

-645 LGVRTPG
+645 LGVRTAE
-652 ELDAALDAIGADR
+652 ELDAALDAIGAGR

-672 APAGVDLVLGAR
+672 APAGIDLVLGVR

-689 GPVVLAGLGGTAAEA
+689 GPVVLVGLGGTAAEA

-721 GMPDDLA
+721 AMPDDLA
-728 ACALLDGWRGGPV
+728 AGALLEGWRGGPV

-747 GRVVSALAAAL
+747 GRVVAALAGAL
-758 AASPDTAEI
+758 AASPGTAEI

-773 LTGDGLIAL
+773 LTADGLIAL

-787 PITEETDHA
+787 PTTTQENVPTTTDTTTEENDHA

>member
-1 MSTDLIPLFAPE
+1 MTTDLTPLLAPE
-13 GVVVIGASRQSGKL
+13 GVVVIGASRQPGKL
-27 GAAMARSLAPFSG
+27 GAAMARSLASFPG
-40 ARALVNSRRPEPG
+40 ARALVNARRPDPA

-66 TAGRLDLAVLCVP
+66 TDGRLDLAVLCVP
-79 AAGCA
+79 ASGCA
-84 DALAEAAAA
+84 QALAEAAAA

-104 FGEAGPEGEAHAD
+104 FGEAGPEGAEYAEE
-117 ALRLVAQETG
+117 LRRVARETG
-127 IRILGPNTSGFF
+127 VRLLGPNTSGFF
-139 APHLG
+139 APHVG

-168 GVNHALSFDLVAA
+168 GVNHALSFDLVTA

-188 VGIGAGLG
+188 VGIGAGLD
-196 VTAADVLAHLAGD
+196 VTAADVLDHLVRHD
-209 GRTTAVALH
+209 RTTAVALH
-218 VETVPDGPRLV
+218 LETVPDGPRLV
-229 EAVRLAAAA
+229 AAVRGLAAV
-238 KPVVALI
+238 KPVVALV
-245 VGRSDVG
+245 VGRNDIG

-278 VVVDDEREMVD
+278 VVVDDERELVD

-297 QLRPHPDPG
+297 RLRPLSDPG
-306 LAIVTAQAGPGLLLA
+306 LGIVTAQAGPGLLLA
-321 DRVGADGIRMP
+321 DRAGTDGIRVP
-332 ELAETTRRAL
+332 ELTTTTRHTL
-342 GVLLP
+342 SELLP

-371 TAADPAVHLLAVY
+371 TAADPAVDLLAVY

-389 DSVDLATAAQDAGL
+389 DSVDLASAAQDAGL
-403 GTDSPAV
+403 GADSPAV

-417 EDVADQRARLH
+417 EDAAEQRTRLH
-428 KAGIP
+428 KAGVP

-448 VAHARQRAVRIDG
+448 VADARQRALRVEADRV
-461 STGPLDGGLPVHKA
+461 S
-475 GVPAPTGPASA
+475 PAPAPASA
-486 ANVVPAPTGPA
+486 FGAADTATTSAATAPSPVALARERGQEGDA
-497 SAASALPAPVTHARQ
+497 VAFSSASALASTDAGPAPSADARQ
-512 WAVPTE
+512 RASSDAE
-518 GPSQAAAAPVPS
+518 GPRSEAIAVVP
-530 GPLDGGLPVHK
+530 L
-541 AGVPAPTGPA
+541 
-551 SAASALPAPVTHA
+551 
-564 RQWAMPTE
+564 
-572 GPPQA
+572 
-577 AAAPVPS
+577 

-592 KVFLSSL
+592 KTFLAGL
-599 GIRTPDRVACDS
+599 GIRTPDRVACDN
-611 RADAHRALGVLGGPV
+611 RAEAHQALRRLGGPV

-645 LGVRTPG
+645 LGVRTAG
-652 ELDAALDAIGADR
+652 ELDAALDAIGPDR

-672 APAGVDLVLGAR
+672 APAGVDLVLGVR

-709 IRLAPLSVAEAA
+709 IRLAPLSVTEAA
-721 GMPDDLA
+721 TMPDELA
-728 ACALLDGWRGGPV
+728 ARVLLDGWRGGPV

-747 GRVVSALAAAL
+747 GRVVAALAAAL
-758 AASPDTAEI
+758 AASSETAEI

-773 LTGDGLIAL
+773 LTADGLIAL

-787 PITEETDHA
+787 PTEESDHAQA

>member
-1 MSTDLIPLFAPE
+1 MSTDLTPMFAPE

-27 GAAMARSLAPFSG
+27 GAAMARSLATFPG
-40 ARALVNSRRPEPG
+40 ARALVNSRRPEPD

-66 TAGRLDLAVLCVP
+66 TDGRLDLAVLCVP

-104 FGEAGPEGEAHAD
+104 FGEAGPEGEGHAE
-117 ALRLVAQETG
+117 ALLRVAQETG
-127 IRILGPNTSGFF
+127 IRLLGPNTSGFF

-188 VGIGAGLG
+188 VGIGAGLD
-196 VTAADVLAHLAGD
+196 VTAADVLEHLAGD

-218 VETVPDGPRLV
+218 LETVPDGPRLV
-229 EAVRLAAAA
+229 EAVRLLAAV
-238 KPVVALI
+238 KPVAALV

-297 QLRPHPDPG
+297 QLRPAPDPG

-321 DRVGADGIRMP
+321 DRAGADGIRMP
-332 ELAETTRRAL
+332 ELAGSTQRAL
-342 GVLLP
+342 GELLP

-371 TAADPAVHLLAVY
+371 TATDPEVDLLAVY

-389 DSVDLATAAQDAGL
+389 DSVDLASAAQDAGL
-403 GTDSPAV
+403 GADSPAV

-417 EDVADQRARLH
+417 EDVAEQRARLH

-448 VAHARQRAVRIDG
+448 VTHARQRALHTDG
-461 STGPLDGGLPVHKA
+461 SVQET
-475 GVPAPTGPASA
+475 
-486 ANVVPAPTGPA
+486 
-497 SAASALPAPVTHARQ
+497 AAS
-512 WAVPTE
+512 
-518 GPSQAAAAPVPS
+518 
-530 GPLDGGLPVHK
+530 
-541 AGVPAPTGPA
+541 
-551 SAASALPAPVTHA
+551 
-564 RQWAMPTE
+564 
-572 GPPQA
+572 
-577 AAAPVPS
+577 VPS

-592 KVFLSSL
+592 KTLLASL
-599 GIRTPDRVACDS
+599 GIRTPNRVACDT
-611 RADAHRALGVLGGPV
+611 RADAHYALRLLGGPV

-645 LGVRTPG
+645 LGVRTPD
-652 ELDAALDAIGADR
+652 ELDAALDAIGSDR

-672 APAGVDLVLGAR
+672 APAGVDLVLGVR

-689 GPVVLAGLGGTAAEA
+689 GPIVLAGLGGTAAEA

-709 IRLAPLSVAEAA
+709 IRLAPLSAAEAA

-728 ACALLDGWRGGPV
+728 ARALLDGWRGGPV

-773 LTGDGLIAL
+773 LTADGLIAL

-787 PITEETDHA
+787 PTTKETDHA

>member
-1 MSTDLIPLFAPE
+1 MSTDLTPMFAPE

-27 GAAMARSLAPFSG
+27 GAAMARSLAAFPG
-40 ARALVNSRRPEPG
+40 TRALVNARRPDPG
-53 EGVYASVAEAAAH
+53 AGVYASVAEAAAH
-66 TAGRLDLAVLCVP
+66 TDERLDLAVLCVP

-104 FGEAGPEGEAHAD
+104 FGEAGPKGEAHAD
-117 ALRLVAQETG
+117 ALRRVAQETE
-127 IRILGPNTSGFF
+127 IRLLGPNTSGFF

-168 GVNHALSFDLVAA
+168 GVNHALSFDLTAA

-188 VGIGAGLG
+188 VGIGAGLD
-196 VTAADVLAHLAGD
+196 VTAADVLEHVGKD
-209 GRTTAVALH
+209 RRTTAVALH
-218 VETVPDGPRLV
+218 LETVPDGPRLV
-229 EAVRLAAAA
+229 DAVRLVASV
-238 KPVVALI
+238 KPVVALV

-297 QLRPHPDPG
+297 QLGPHPDPG
-306 LAIVTAQAGPGLLLA
+306 LGIVTAQAGPGLLLA
-321 DRVGADGIRMP
+321 DRAGTDGIRIP
-332 ELAETTRRAL
+332 ELAGTTQATL
-342 GVLLP
+342 SELLP

-361 AETFARVLDT
+361 AGTFARVLAAT
-371 TAADPAVHLLAVY
+371 SADPAVDLLAVY

-389 DSVDLATAAQDAGL
+389 DSVDLASAAQDAGL
-403 GTDSPAV
+403 GPDSPAV
-410 VVVGGLP
+410 VAVGGLP
-417 EDVADQRARLH
+417 EDVAEQRARLH

-448 VAHARQRAVRIDG
+448 VTHARQRAARADG
-461 STGPLDGGLPVHKA
+461 PVQETA
-475 GVPAPTGPASA
+475 PSVPS
-486 ANVVPAPTGPA
+486 
-497 SAASALPAPVTHARQ
+497 
-512 WAVPTE
+512 
-518 GPSQAAAAPVPS
+518 VPS
-530 GPLDGGLPVHK
+530 GL
-541 AGVPAPTGPA
+541 
-551 SAASALPAPVTHA
+551 
-564 RQWAMPTE
+564 
-572 GPPQA
+572 
-577 AAAPVPS
+577 
-584 GPLDEDAA
+584 LDEDAA
-592 KVFLSSL
+592 KTFLAGL
-599 GIRTPDRVACDS
+599 DIRTPDRVACET
-611 RADAHRALGVLGGPV
+611 RADAHYALRLLGGPV
-626 AVKVLDAAILHKT
+626 AVKVLDAAVLHKT
-639 EIGGVH
+639 EVGGVH
-645 LGVRTPG
+645 LGVRTPD
-652 ELDAALDAIGADR
+652 ELDAALDAIGADH

-672 APAGVDLVLGAR
+672 ARPGVDLVLGVR

-709 IRLAPLSVAEAA
+709 IRLAPLSVAEAS

-728 ACALLDGWRGGPV
+728 ARALLDGWRGGPV

-747 GRVVSALAAAL
+747 GRVAAGLAAAL

-773 LTGDGLIAL
+773 LTADGLIAL

-787 PITEETDHA
+787 HTAPPAEENDHA

>member
-1 MSTDLIPLFAPE
+1 MTMNLTPLFAPE

-27 GAAMARSLAPFSG
+27 GAAMARCLAPFPGS
-40 ARALVNSRRPEPG
+40 RALVNARRPDPG

-66 TAGRLDLAVLCVP
+66 TDGRLDLAVLCVP
-79 AAGCA
+79 AAGSA
-84 DALAEAAAA
+84 DALADAAAA

-104 FGEAGPEGEAHAD
+104 FGEAGPEGEAYAE
-117 ALRLVAQETG
+117 ALRHVVQETG
-127 IRILGPNTSGFF
+127 IRLLGPNTSGFF
-139 APHLG
+139 APHRR
-144 LTASFVPAAGQ
+144 LTASFVPAAGL

-168 GVNHALSFDLVAA
+168 GVNHALSFDLAAA

-188 VGIGAGLG
+188 VGIGAGLD
-196 VTAADVLAHLAGD
+196 VTAADILDHLAGD
-209 GRTTAVALH
+209 ALTTAVALH

-229 EAVRLAAAA
+229 AAVREAARV
-238 KPVVALI
+238 KPVVALV

-266 RTTRAALRQAGA
+266 RTTRSALRQAGA
-278 VVVDDEREMVD
+278 VVVDDERELVD

-297 QLRPHPDPG
+297 RLTPHPDPG
-306 LAIVTAQAGPGLLLA
+306 LGIVTAQAGPGLLLA
-321 DRVGADGIRMP
+321 DRAGTDGIRMP
-332 ELAETTRRAL
+332 ELAAPTRRAL
-342 GVLLP
+342 AGLLP

-371 TAADPAVHLLAVY
+371 TAADPAVDLLAVY

-389 DSVDLATAAQDAGL
+389 DSVDVASAVQDAGL
-403 GTDSPAV
+403 GAGSPAV

-417 EDVADQRARLH
+417 EDVAEQRARLH
-428 KAGIP
+428 KSGVP
-433 ALTGPASAAN
+433 ALTGPASAAA

-448 VAHARQRAVRIDG
+448 VTDARQRALRTDEP
-461 STGPLDGGLPVHKA
+461 SPQ
-475 GVPAPTGPASA
+475 
-486 ANVVPAPTGPA
+486 
-497 SAASALPAPVTHARQ
+497 APVT
-512 WAVPTE
+512 VP
-518 GPSQAAAAPVPS
+518 P
-530 GPLDGGLPVHK
+530 
-541 AGVPAPTGPA
+541 
-551 SAASALPAPVTHA
+551 
-564 RQWAMPTE
+564 
-572 GPPQA
+572 
-577 AAAPVPS
+577 

-592 KVFLSSL
+592 KTFLAGL
-599 GIRTPDRVACDS
+599 GISTPHRVACDS
-611 RADAHRALGVLGGPV
+611 RTDAHYALRLLGGPV

-645 LGVRTPG
+645 LGVRTPE
-652 ELDAALDAIGADR
+652 ELDAALDAIGPGH

-672 APAGVDLVLGAR
+672 APAGVDLVLGVR

-709 IRLAPLSVAEAA
+709 IRLAPLSVTEAA
-721 GMPDDLA
+721 AMPDDLA
-728 ACALLDGWRGGPV
+728 ARALLAGWRGGPT
-741 LDRAEF
+741 LDRSEF
-747 GRVVSALAAAL
+747 GRVVAAL
-758 AASPDTAEI
+758 AASLAASPGTAEI

-773 LTGDGLIAL
+773 LTADGLVAL

-787 PITEETDHA
+787 PTTKETDHA

>member
-1 MSTDLIPLFAPE
+1 MTTDLTPLFAPE

-27 GAAMARSLAPFSG
+27 GAAMARSLAAFPG
-40 ARALVNSRRPEPG
+40 ARALVNARRPDPG
-53 EGVYASVAEAAAH
+53 AGMYASAAEAAAH
-66 TAGRLDLAVLCVP
+66 TDGRLDLAVLCVP
-79 AAGCA
+79 AAGSA
-84 DALAEAAAA
+84 DALAEAAAS

-104 FGEAGPEGEAHAD
+104 FGEAGPEGEAHAE
-117 ALRLVAQETG
+117 AVRRVARETG
-127 IRILGPNTSGFF
+127 TRLLGPNTSGFF

-144 LTASFVPAAGQ
+144 LTASFVPAAGRLQ
-155 LPAGDIAVVAASG
+155 AGDIAVVAASG
-168 GVNHALSFDLVAA
+168 GVNHALCFDLAAA

-188 VGIGAGLG
+188 VGIGAGLD
-196 VTAADVLAHLAGD
+196 VTAADVLEHLAAD

-218 VETVPDGPRLV
+218 LETVPDGPRLV
-229 EAVRLAAAA
+229 AAVRRAAAV
-238 KPVVALI
+238 KPVVALV

-289 ALTALSRI
+289 ALTALSRVR
-297 QLRPHPDPG
+297 LRPGREPG

-321 DRVGADGIRMP
+321 DRAGTDGIRMP
-332 ELAETTRRAL
+332 ELAEATRQTLA
-342 GVLLP
+342 GLLP

-361 AETFARVLDT
+361 DESFADVLRA
-371 TAADPAVHLLAVY
+371 TAADPGVDLLAVY

-389 DSVDLATAAQDAGL
+389 DSVDLASAAQDAGL
-403 GTDSPAV
+403 GADAPAV

-417 EDVADQRARLH
+417 EDVAEQRTRLH

-448 VAHARQRAVRIDG
+448 V
-461 STGPLDGGLPVHKA
+461 
-475 GVPAPTGPASA
+475 
-486 ANVVPAPTGPA
+486 
-497 SAASALPAPVTHARQ
+497 THARQ
-512 WAVPTE
+512 QAQEPDAPAVPAVAT
-518 GPSQAAAAPVPS
+518 VP
-530 GPLDGGLPVHK
+530 P
-541 AGVPAPTGPA
+541 
-551 SAASALPAPVTHA
+551 
-564 RQWAMPTE
+564 
-572 GPPQA
+572 
-577 AAAPVPS
+577 

-592 KVFLSSL
+592 KTFLSEL
-599 GIRTPDRVACDS
+599 GIRTPVRVACDS
-611 RADAHRALGVLGGPV
+611 RADAHHALRLLEGPV

-645 LGVRTPG
+645 LGVRIPA
-652 ELDAALDAIGADR
+652 ELDAALDAIGTGR

-672 APAGVDLVLGAR
+672 APPGVDLVLGVR

-709 IRLAPLSVAEAA
+709 IRLAPLTVAEAA
-721 GMPDDLA
+721 SIPDDLA
-728 ACALLDGWRGGPV
+728 GRALLDGWRGGPV
-741 LDRAEF
+741 LDREEF
-747 GRVVSALAAAL
+747 GRVTAALAAAL
-758 AASPDTAEI
+758 AASPDTEEI

-773 LTGDGLIAL
+773 LTADGLIAL

-787 PITEETDHA
+787 PTALPAQDR

>member
-1 MSTDLIPLFAPE
+1 MSTDLTPLFAPE
-13 GVVVIGASRQSGKL
+13 GVVVIGASRQSEKL
-27 GAAMARSLAPFSG
+27 GAAMARSLAVFPG
-40 ARALVNSRRPEPG
+40 ARALVNARRPEPD

-84 DALAEAAAA
+84 DALADAAAA

-117 ALRLVAQETG
+117 ALRDIAQETG
-127 IRILGPNTSGFF
+127 IRLLGPNTSGFF

-188 VGIGAGLG
+188 VGIGTGLG
-196 VTAADVLAHLAGD
+196 VTAADVLEHLAGD
-209 GRTTAVALH
+209 RRTTAVALH
-218 VETVPDGPRLV
+218 LETVPDGPRLV
-229 EAVRLAAAA
+229 EAVRLVAAA
-238 KPVVALI
+238 KPVVALV
-245 VGRSDVG
+245 VGRTDVG

-278 VVVDDEREMVD
+278 VLVDDEREMVD

-297 QLRPHPDPG
+297 QLRPNPDPG

-321 DRVGADGIRMP
+321 DRAGADGIRMP
-332 ELAETTRRAL
+332 ELAESTRRAL
-342 GVLLP
+342 GGLLP

-371 TAADPAVHLLAVY
+371 TATDPAVDLLAVY

-403 GTDSPAV
+403 GADSPAV

-417 EDVADQRARLH
+417 EDVAEQRARLH

-448 VAHARQRAVRIDG
+448 VAHARRRAVRTDE
-461 STGPLDGGLPVHKA
+461 
-475 GVPAPTGPASA
+475 SA
-486 ANVVPAPTGPA
+486 QDT
-497 SAASALPAPVTHARQ
+497 
-512 WAVPTE
+512 AV
-518 GPSQAAAAPVPS
+518 S
-530 GPLDGGLPVHK
+530 
-541 AGVPAPTGPA
+541 
-551 SAASALPAPVTHA
+551 
-564 RQWAMPTE
+564 
-572 GPPQA
+572 
-577 AAAPVPS
+577 VPS

-592 KVFLSSL
+592 KTFLASL
-599 GIRTPDRVACDS
+599 GIRTPNRVACDT
-611 RADAHRALGVLGGPV
+611 RADAHHALRLLGGPV
-626 AVKVLDAAILHKT
+626 AVKVLDAEILHKT

-645 LGVRTPG
+645 LGVRTPD
-652 ELDAALDAIGADR
+652 ELDAALDAIGPDR

-672 APAGVDLVLGAR
+672 VPAGVDLVLGAR

-728 ACALLDGWRGGPV
+728 ARALLDGWRGGPV

-747 GRVVSALAAAL
+747 GRVTAALAAAL
-758 AASPDTAEI
+758 AASPDTVEI

-773 LTGDGLIAL
+773 LTADGLIAL

-787 PITEETDHA
+787 HTADRT

>member
-1 MSTDLIPLFAPE
+1 MTMKAKAGTTMNLTPMFAPE

-27 GAAMARSLAPFSG
+27 GAAMARSLAAFPG
-40 ARALVNSRRPEPG
+40 ARGLVNSRRPDPDA
-53 EGVYASVAEAAAH
+53 GVYASVAEAVAH

-79 AAGCA
+79 AAGSA

-104 FGEAGPEGEAHAD
+104 FGEAGPEGEEHAD
-117 ALRLVAQETG
+117 AVRRVAQETG

-155 LPAGDIAVVAASG
+155 IPAGDIAVVAASG

-188 VGIGAGLG
+188 VGIGAGLD
-196 VTAADVLAHLAGD
+196 VTAADVLAHLVWD

-218 VETVPDGPRLV
+218 LETVPDGPRLV
-229 EAVRLAAAA
+229 NAVRLLAAV
-238 KPVVALI
+238 KPVVALV

-266 RTTRAALRQAGA
+266 RITRAALRQAGA

-289 ALTALSRI
+289 ALTALSRV
-297 QLRPHPDPG
+297 QLRPHRDPG
-306 LAIVTAQAGPGLLLA
+306 LGIVTAQAGPGLLLA
-321 DRVGADGIRMP
+321 DRAGADGIRMP
-332 ELAETTRRAL
+332 ELTEATQGTLSE
-342 GVLLP
+342 LLP

-361 AETFARVLDT
+361 AETFARVLAA
-371 TAADPAVHLLAVY
+371 TAADEAVDLLAVY

-389 DSVDLATAAQDAGL
+389 DSVDLASAAQDAGL
-403 GTDSPAV
+403 GADSPAV

-417 EDVADQRARLH
+417 EDVAEQRARLH

-433 ALTGPASAAN
+433 ALTGPASAAA

-448 VAHARQRAVRIDG
+448 VTHARQRAVGAD
-461 STGPLDGGLPVHKA
+461 A
-475 GVPAPTGPASA
+475 PAPETA
-486 ANVVPAPTGPA
+486 
-497 SAASALPAPVTHARQ
+497 AAS
-512 WAVPTE
+512 
-518 GPSQAAAAPVPS
+518 VPS
-530 GPLDGGLPVHK
+530 G
-541 AGVPAPTGPA
+541 
-551 SAASALPAPVTHA
+551 
-564 RQWAMPTE
+564 R
-572 GPPQA
+572 
-577 AAAPVPS
+577 
-584 GPLDEDAA
+584 LDEDAA
-592 KVFLSSL
+592 KTFLTGL
-599 GIRTPDRVACDS
+599 GIDTPDRVACDS
-611 RADAHRALGVLGGPV
+611 RGHAHYALRLLGGPV

-645 LGVRTPG
+645 LGVRTAD
-652 ELDAALDAIGADR
+652 ELDAALDAIGPDQ

-672 APAGVDLVLGAR
+672 APAGVDLVLGVR

-709 IRLAPLSVAEAA
+709 IRLAPLSAVEAA
-721 GMPDDLA
+721 SMPDDLA
-728 ACALLDGWRGGPV
+728 ARALLDGWRGGPV

-747 GRVVSALAAAL
+747 GRVAAALAAAL

-773 LTGDGLIAL
+773 LTADGLIAL

-787 PITEETDHA
+787 PTAPPAQDR

>member
-1 MSTDLIPLFAPE
+1 MSTNLTPLFAPE

-27 GAAMARSLAPFSG
+27 GAAMARSLAPFPG
-40 ARALVNSRRPEPG
+40 ARALVNARRPEPG

-66 TAGRLDLAVLCVP
+66 TGAPLDLAVLCVP

-104 FGEAGPEGEAHAD
+104 FGEAGEEGKAHAE
-117 ALRLVAQETG
+117 ALCRVARETG
-127 IRILGPNTSGFF
+127 VRLLGPNTSGFF

-168 GVNHALSFDLVAA
+168 GVNHALAFDLVAA

-188 VGIGAGLG
+188 VGIGAGLD
-196 VTAADVLAHLAGD
+196 VTAADVLEHLAGD

-218 VETVPDGPRLV
+218 LETVPDGPRLV
-229 EAVRLAAAA
+229 EAVRLVSAV
-238 KPVVALI
+238 KPVVALV
-245 VGRSDVG
+245 VGRTDVG

-297 QLRPHPDPG
+297 QLCPDPDPG
-306 LAIVTAQAGPGLLLA
+306 LALVTAQAGPGLLIA
-321 DRVGADGIRMP
+321 DRAGADGIRMP
-332 ELAETTRRAL
+332 ELADATQGAL
-342 GVLLP
+342 RELLP

-361 AETFARVLDT
+361 TETFARVLAA
-371 TAADPAVHLLAVY
+371 TATDPEVDLLAVY

-389 DSVDLATAAQDAGL
+389 DSVDLASAAQDAGL
-403 GTDSPAV
+403 GADSPAV
-410 VVVGGLP
+410 VIVGGLP
-417 EDVADQRARLH
+417 EDVAEQRARLH

-433 ALTGPASAAN
+433 ALTGPASATN

-448 VAHARQRAVRIDG
+448 V
-461 STGPLDGGLPVHKA
+461 
-475 GVPAPTGPASA
+475 
-486 ANVVPAPTGPA
+486 
-497 SAASALPAPVTHARQ
+497 THARQ
-512 WAVPTE
+512 
-518 GPSQAAAAPVPS
+518 Q
-530 GPLDGGLPVHK
+530 
-541 AGVPAPTGPA
+541 
-551 SAASALPAPVTHA
+551 ALPAQTAGQEPAV
-564 RQWAMPTE
+564 
-572 GPPQA
+572 
-577 AAAPVPS
+577 PVPS

-592 KVFLSSL
+592 KTFLTHL
-599 GIRTPDRVACDS
+599 GIRTPERVACAD
-611 RADAHRALGVLGGPV
+611 RADAHHALHLLGGPV

-645 LGVRTPG
+645 LGIRTPG
-652 ELDAALDAIGADR
+652 ELDAALDAIGPDR

-672 APAGVDLVLGAR
+672 APPGVDLVLGVR

-709 IRLAPLSVAEAA
+709 IRLAPLSAAEAA

-728 ACALLDGWRGGPV
+728 ARALLDGWRGGPQ

-747 GRVVSALAAAL
+747 GRAVSALAAAL
-758 AASPDTAEI
+758 AASPHTAEI

-773 LTGDGLIAL
+773 LTADGLIAL

-787 PITEETDHA
+787 PTAAPAQDR